1 MATNL
6 DNSNFDREII
16 NFSGTALVDFWAP
29 WCGPCTMLSP
39 IIDEIEAEIKDLKVA
54 RVNVDENSD
63 LASKFNISS
72 IPCVLIFKEGRLIDT
87 LIGFRQKRE
96 YLNAIK

>member
-54 RVNVDENSD
+54 KVNVDENSD

-72 IPCVLIFKEGRLIDT
+72 IPCVLIFNDGRLIDT

>member
-54 RVNVDENSD
+54 KVNVDENSD

-96 YLNAIK
+96 YLDAIK

>member
-16 NFSGTALVDFWAP
+16 NFFFFLLVDFWAP

-54 RVNVDENSD
+54 KVNVDENSD

-96 YLNAIK
+96 YLDAIK

>member
-54 RVNVDENSD
+54 KVNVDESSD

-96 YLNAIK
+96 YLDAIK

>member
-54 RVNVDENSD
+54 KVNVDENSD

>member
-72 IPCVLIFKEGRLIDT
+72 IPCVLIFKDGRLIDT

>member
-54 RVNVDENSD
+54 KVNVDENSD

-72 IPCVLIFKEGRLIDT
+72 IPCVLIFKDGRLIDT

>member
-29 WCGPCTMLSP
+29 WCAPCTMLSP

-72 IPCVLIFKEGRLIDT
+72 IPCVLIFKDGRLIDT